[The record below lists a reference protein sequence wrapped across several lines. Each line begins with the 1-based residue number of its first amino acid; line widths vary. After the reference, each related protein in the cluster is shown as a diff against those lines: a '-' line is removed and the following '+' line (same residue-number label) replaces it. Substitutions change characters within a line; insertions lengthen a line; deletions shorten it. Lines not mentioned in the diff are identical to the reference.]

1 MKALGLAAAALG
13 LAAALAA
20 SLGAISSGAHDLE
33 RVGEPGEMGSSLLDL
48 GGVGLVEL
56 VGSVIFLKSGDQG
69 LQLVVDEL
77 AEVRGEYLVGVVVFS
92 SSVEVRLGVDV
103 GGRRGIG
110 LKCLVVAAGE
120 P

>member
-20 SLGAISSGAHDLE
+20 SFGAISSGAHDLE
-33 RVGEPGEMGSSLLDL
+33 RVGEPGELSSGLLDL

-92 SSVEVRLGVDV
+92 SSVVVRLGVDV
-103 GGRRGIG
+103 GGRRGMG